1 MTANDNISA
10 NENLTALVLNCT
22 LKPAPASSS
31 TQLLGQ
37 QILDALVDHGVT
49 GSMVRVVDYAVHPGV
64 DTDMGAGD
72 QWPGIR
78 QQILDADI
86 LVWATPTWLGQHSSV
101 AQRVFERLDA
111 EISET
116 DDVGRP
122 VMFGKVAA
130 VAVVGNEDGAHH
142 ITGVTY
148 QALSDVGFTIPAQ
161 GVSYWNGQAMHST
174 DYKDLDETPEM
185 TATTTATLAANAV
198 HLARLLTSE
207 NYPVT

>member
-1 MTANDNISA
+1 MTANDDITA
-10 NENLTALVLNCT
+10 KENLTALVLNCT

-37 QILDALVDHGVT
+37 QILDALVDQGVT
-49 GSMVRVVDYAVHPGV
+49 GSMIRMVDYSVHPGV
-64 DTDMGAGD
+64 EPDMGSGD

-86 LVWATPTWLGQHSSV
+86 LILATPTWLGQHSSV

-116 DDVGRP
+116 DDAGRP

-142 ITGVTY
+142 ITGVSY

-161 GVSYWNGQAMHST
+161 GVSYWNGEAMHAT

-185 TATTTATLAANAV
+185 TATTTATLAANTV
-198 HLARLLTSE
+198 HLARLLSNE
-207 NYPVT
+207 NYPAT